1 MKNKF
6 KIFKNV
12 IKQISKKLKKLLNLI
27 KIARLIINVL
37 LNLIKIARLIFNKN
51 KTKKLKIIFKI
62 IKMKFP
68 QT

>member
-1 MKNKF
+1 MKNQF

-12 IKQISKKLKKLLNLI
+12 IKKFSKKLKKLLNLI
-27 KIARLIINVL
+27 KIARLL
-37 LNLIKIARLIFNKN
+37 FNKD